1 MTKITSLDRVAL
13 QNLRAPIE
21 AELVALGER
30 LGLSLKLGNGRFG
43 DGAEATYQL
52 VLRVEDP
59 ETKTKAAKAEWDRNC
74 QFIGIDFARPDETGL
89 RPEDFGTE
97 FVYGGVTY
105 RTAGIAKGKGS
116 QKFPIRAECVVA
128 SNPNDRRVR
137 AAGNVAVGDIRLL
150 PETTVPLIRA
160 ATDAAKVKAVA

>member
-30 LGLSLKLGNGRFG
+30 LGLTLKLGNGKFG

-52 VLRVEDP
+52 VLRVDDP

-74 QFIGIDFARPDETGL
+74 QYIGIDFARPDETGL

-116 QKFPIRAECVVA
+116 QKFPIRVECVA
-128 SNPNDRRVR
+128 PPAGRTVR
-137 AAGNVAVGDIRLL
+137 GTGNVAVGDIRLL
-150 PETTVPLIRA
+150 PETAVPLIRA
-160 ATDAAKVKAVA
+160 ATDAAKVVA